1 MLDRVL
7 HGAKV
12 STILDRS
19 SVFQRRRAVVSKIAD
34 NRCMN
39 GDREATTWRDRLL
52 AEIEK
57 RETSQRSISIAA
69 RLSPGAVN
77 SWLRDGKDPSVDH
90 LIAVCG
96 ALGVSLSYL
105 IYGLKI
111 DPQTEAL
118 LGRLESDPSAREHIF
133 GLLEVRSRQFPQANH
148 ELPPHQ
154 SDPAS

>member
-1 MLDRVL
+1 
-7 HGAKV
+7 
-12 STILDRS
+12 
-19 SVFQRRRAVVSKIAD
+19 
-34 NRCMN
+34 MN
-39 GDREATTWRDRLL
+39 GARESTTWRDRLL

-57 RETSQRSISIAA
+57 RKTSQRSISIAA

-77 SWLRDGKDPSVDH
+77 SWIRDGKDPSVDH

-111 DPQTEAL
+111 DPQTEEL
-118 LGRLESDPSAREHIF
+118 LGRLQSDPSAREHIL
-133 GLLEVRSRQFPQANH
+133 GLLEVRSRKFPQVNH

-154 SDPAS
+154 RDPAS